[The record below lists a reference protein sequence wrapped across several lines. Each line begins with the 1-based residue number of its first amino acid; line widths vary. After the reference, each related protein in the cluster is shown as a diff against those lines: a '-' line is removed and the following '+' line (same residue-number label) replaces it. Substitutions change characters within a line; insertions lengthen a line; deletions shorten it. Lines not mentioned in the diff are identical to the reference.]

1 MRYSASLFYGKD
13 RRQMTSAKRV
23 AFIGLGAMGYPMAGH
38 LATLG
43 HTVTVFNRTQERA
56 QGWQDQY
63 GGAVAATPAEAAE
76 GQDAVMLCVGNDDDV
91 REVTCGSDGA
101 LQALPKGSLLIDH
114 TTTSRELAIA
124 MAKQAAASGV
134 DFLDAPVSGGQ
145 IGAETGALTIMV
157 GAHENTYAAA
167 KPLMACYAKSIRLMG
182 GVGSGQL
189 TKMVNQICI
198 AGLLQGLSEGL
209 HFAERA
215 GLDVAGAVEV
225 IGQGA
230 AQSWQMNNR
239 ASTMIAGEFDFGF
252 AVDWMRK
259 DLGIAIETAQA
270 VGAAIPVTELVDS
283 FYAEVQDL
291 GGRRWDTSSLIQRLR
306 AQTSD

>member
-1 MRYSASLFYGKD
+1 
-13 RRQMTSAKRV
+13 MTSAKRV

-38 LATLG
+38 LATSG
-43 HTVTVFNRTQERA
+43 HTVTVFNRTIERA
-56 QGWQDQY
+56 QRWQDQF
-63 GGAVAATPAEAAE
+63 GGAVATTPAEAAE

-91 REVTCGSDGA
+91 RKVTCGSDGV
-101 LQALPKGSLLIDH
+101 LHTLPQGSLLIDH
-114 TTTSRELAIA
+114 TTTSQELAVAI
-124 MAKQAAASGV
+124 AKQAATSGI

-157 GAHENTYAAA
+157 GASEDTYVVAE
-167 KPLMACYAKSIRLMG
+167 PVMACYAKSIRLMG

-225 IGQGA
+225 IAQGA

-239 ASTMIAGEFDFGF
+239 ASTMIAGEFEFGF

-259 DLGIAIETAQA
+259 DLGIAIEAAQA
-270 VGAAIPVTELVDS
+270 VGAAVPVTELVDR
-283 FYAEVQDL
+283 FYADVQDL

-306 AQTSD
+306 AQATD

>member
-1 MRYSASLFYGKD
+1 
-13 RRQMTSAKRV
+13 MTSAKRV

-38 LATLG
+38 LATSG

-56 QGWQDQY
+56 QHWRKQY

-76 GQDAVMLCVGNDDDV
+76 GQDAVMICVGNDDDV
-91 REVTCGSDGA
+91 REVTRGSEGV
-101 LQALPKGSLLIDH
+101 LRALPRGSLLIDH
-114 TTTSRELAIA
+114 TTTSQELAVAI
-124 MAKQAAASGV
+124 AKQAATSGV

-157 GAHENTYAAA
+157 GADKDTYEAAE
-167 KPLMACYAKSIRLMG
+167 PLMACYAKSIRLMG

-225 IGQGA
+225 IAQGA

-239 ASTMIAGEFDFGF
+239 ASTMIAGEFEFGF

-259 DLGIAIETAQA
+259 DLGIAIEAAQA
-270 VGAAIPVTELVDS
+270 VGAPVPVTELVDR
-283 FYAEVQDL
+283 FYAEVQEL

-306 AQTSD
+306 AQAPD

>member
-1 MRYSASLFYGKD
+1 
-13 RRQMTSAKRV
+13 MTPAKRV

-38 LATLG
+38 LATTG

-56 QGWQDQY
+56 QHWREQY

-76 GQDAVMLCVGNDDDV
+76 GQDAVMICVGNDDDV
-91 REVTCGSDGA
+91 REVTCGSDGV
-101 LQALPKGSLLIDH
+101 LHTLPQSSLLIDH
-114 TTTSRELAIA
+114 TTTSQELAVAI
-124 MAKQAAASGV
+124 AKQAATSGI

-157 GAHENTYAAA
+157 GANEDAYAVAE
-167 KPLMACYAKSIRLMG
+167 PLMACYAKSIRLMG

-225 IGQGA
+225 IAQGA

-259 DLGIAIETAQA
+259 DLGIAIEAAQA
-270 VGAAIPVTELVDS
+270 VGAPVPVTELVDS
-283 FYAEVQDL
+283 FYADVQDL
-291 GGRRWDTSSLIQRLR
+291 GGHRWDTSSLIQRLR
-306 AQTSD
+306 AQAPD

>member
-1 MRYSASLFYGKD
+1 
-13 RRQMTSAKRV
+13 MTSAKRV

-38 LATLG
+38 LATVG

-91 REVTCGSDGA
+91 REVTCGSNGA

>member
-1 MRYSASLFYGKD
+1 
-13 RRQMTSAKRV
+13 MTSVKRV
-23 AFIGLGAMGYPMAGH
+23 AFVGLGAMGYPMAGH
-38 LATLG
+38 LVAAG
-43 HTVTVFNRTQERA
+43 HSVTVFNRTPERA
-56 QGWQDQY
+56 QRWQDQY

-91 REVTCGSDGA
+91 REVACGTHGV
-101 LQALPKGSLLIDH
+101 LRALPRGSLVIDH
-114 TTTSRELAIA
+114 TTTSQALAIA
-124 MAKQAAASGV
+124 VAREAASFGV

-157 GAHENTYAAA
+157 GANEDTYGVAE
-167 KPLMACYAKSIRLMG
+167 PLMACYAKSMRLMG

-225 IGQGA
+225 IAQGA

-259 DLGIAIETAQA
+259 DLGIAIEAAQA
-270 VGAAIPVTELVDS
+270 VGAPVPVTELVDR
-283 FYAEVQDL
+283 FYADVQDL

-306 AQTSD
+306 AQAPD

>member
-1 MRYSASLFYGKD
+1 
-13 RRQMTSAKRV
+13 MTSAKRV

-38 LATLG
+38 LATVG
-43 HTVTVFNRTQERA
+43 HTVTVFNRTKERA

>member
-1 MRYSASLFYGKD
+1 
-13 RRQMTSAKRV
+13 MTSVKRV
-23 AFIGLGAMGYPMAGH
+23 AFVGLGAMGYPMAGH
-38 LATLG
+38 LVAAG
-43 HTVTVFNRTQERA
+43 HSVTVFNRTPERA
-56 QGWQDQY
+56 QRWQDQY

-91 REVTCGSDGA
+91 REVACGTHGV
-101 LQALPKGSLLIDH
+101 LRALPRGSLVIDH
-114 TTTSRELAIA
+114 TTTSQALAIA
-124 MAKQAAASGV
+124 VAREAASFGV

-157 GAHENTYAAA
+157 GANEDTYGVAA
-167 KPLMACYAKSIRLMG
+167 PLMACYAKSMRFMG

-225 IGQGA
+225 IAQGA

-239 ASTMIAGEFDFGF
+239 ANTMIAGDFDFGF

-259 DLGIAIETAQA
+259 DLGIAIDAAHQ
-270 VGAAIPVTELVDS
+270 VGAAVPVTELVDT
-283 FYAEVQDL
+283 FYADVQDL

-306 AQTSD
+306 SQAPD

>member
-1 MRYSASLFYGKD
+1 
-13 RRQMTSAKRV
+13 MTSEKRV

-38 LATLG
+38 LATAG
-43 HTVTVFNRTQERA
+43 HTVTVFNRTLERA
-56 QGWQDQY
+56 QRWQDQF

-91 REVTCGSDGA
+91 REVTCGSEGV
-101 LQALPKGSLLIDH
+101 LHTLPRGSLLIDH
-114 TTTSRELAIA
+114 TTTSQELAVVIA
-124 MAKQAAASGV
+124 EQAATSGV

-157 GAHENTYAAA
+157 GASEDAYAAA
-167 KPLMACYAKSIRLMG
+167 EPLIACYAKCIRLMG

-225 IGQGA
+225 IAQGA

-259 DLGIAIETAQA
+259 DLGIAIEAAQA
-270 VGAAIPVTELVDS
+270 VGAPVPVTELVDR
-283 FYAEVQDL
+283 FYADVQDL

-306 AQTSD
+306 AQAPD

>member
-1 MRYSASLFYGKD
+1 
-13 RRQMTSAKRV
+13 MTSVKRV
-23 AFIGLGAMGYPMAGH
+23 AFVGLGAMGYPMAGH
-38 LATLG
+38 LVAAG
-43 HTVTVFNRTQERA
+43 HSVTVFNRTPERA
-56 QGWQDQY
+56 QRWQDQY
-63 GGAVAATPAEAAE
+63 GGAVATTPAEAAE

-91 REVTCGSDGA
+91 REVACGTHGV
-101 LQALPKGSLLIDH
+101 LRALPRGSLVIDH
-114 TTTSRELAIA
+114 TTTSQALAIA
-124 MAKQAAASGV
+124 VAREAASFGV

-157 GAHENTYAAA
+157 GANEDTYGVAE
-167 KPLMACYAKSIRLMG
+167 PLMACYAKSMRLMG

-225 IGQGA
+225 IAQGA

-239 ASTMIAGEFDFGF
+239 ANTMIAGDFDFGF

-259 DLGIAIETAQA
+259 DLGIAIDAAHQ
-270 VGAAIPVTELVDS
+270 VGAAVPVTELVDT
-283 FYAEVQDL
+283 FYADVQDL

-306 AQTSD
+306 AQAPD

>member
-1 MRYSASLFYGKD
+1 
-13 RRQMTSAKRV
+13 MTSAKRV

-38 LATLG
+38 LATSG
-43 HTVTVFNRTQERA
+43 HTVTVFNRTLERA
-56 QGWQDQY
+56 QRWQDQF

-91 REVTCGSDGA
+91 REVTCGSDGV
-101 LQALPKGSLLIDH
+101 LHTLPQGSLLIDH
-114 TTTSRELAIA
+114 TTTSQELAVAI
-124 MAKQAAASGV
+124 AKQAATSGI

-157 GAHENTYAAA
+157 GANEDTYVVAE
-167 KPLMACYAKSIRLMG
+167 PLMACYAKSIRLMG

-225 IGQGA
+225 IAQGA

-239 ASTMIAGEFDFGF
+239 ASTMIAGEFEFGF

-270 VGAAIPVTELVDS
+270 VGAAVPVTELVDR
-283 FYAEVQDL
+283 FYADVQDL

-306 AQTSD
+306 AQATD

>member
-1 MRYSASLFYGKD
+1 
-13 RRQMTSAKRV
+13 MTSAKRV

-38 LATLG
+38 LATSG
-43 HTVTVFNRTQERA
+43 HTVTVFNRTLERA
-56 QGWQDQY
+56 QRWQDEF
-63 GGAVAATPAEAAE
+63 GGAVAATPAEASE

-91 REVTCGSDGA
+91 REVTCGSDGV
-101 LQALPKGSLLIDH
+101 LHTLPRGSLLIDH
-114 TTTSRELAIA
+114 TTTSQELAVAIA
-124 MAKQAAASGV
+124 EQAATSGV

-157 GAHENTYAAA
+157 GANEDAYLVAE
-167 KPLMACYAKSIRLMG
+167 PLMACYAKSIRLMG

-198 AGLLQGLSEGL
+198 AGLLQSLSEGL

-225 IGQGA
+225 ITQGA

-239 ASTMIAGEFDFGF
+239 ANTMIAGEFDFGF

-259 DLGIAIETAQA
+259 DLGIAIEAAQA
-270 VGAAIPVTELVDS
+270 VGAPVPVTELVDR
-283 FYAEVQDL
+283 FYADVQDL

-306 AQTSD
+306 SQAPD

>member
-1 MRYSASLFYGKD
+1 
-13 RRQMTSAKRV
+13 MTSAKRV

-38 LATLG
+38 LATSG
-43 HTVTVFNRTQERA
+43 HTVTVFNRTRERA
-56 QGWQDQY
+56 QHWREQY

-76 GQDAVMLCVGNDDDV
+76 GQDAVMICVGNDDDV
-91 REVTCGSDGA
+91 REVTCGSEGV
-101 LQALPKGSLLIDH
+101 LHTLPRGSLLIDH
-114 TTTSRELAIA
+114 TTTSQELAVAIA
-124 MAKQAAASGV
+124 EQAAASGV

-157 GAHENTYAAA
+157 GADKDTYEAAE
-167 KPLMACYAKSIRLMG
+167 PLMTCYAKSIRLVG

-225 IGQGA
+225 IAQGA

-239 ASTMIAGEFDFGF
+239 ASTMIAGEFEFGF

-259 DLGIAIETAQA
+259 DLGIAIEAAQA
-270 VGAAIPVTELVDS
+270 VGAAVPVTELVDR

-306 AQTSD
+306 AQATD